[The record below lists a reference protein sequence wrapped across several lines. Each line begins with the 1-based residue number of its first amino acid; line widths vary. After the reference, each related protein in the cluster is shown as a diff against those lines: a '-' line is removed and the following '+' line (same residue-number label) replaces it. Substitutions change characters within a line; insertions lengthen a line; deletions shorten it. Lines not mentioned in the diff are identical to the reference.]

1 MASTRAA
8 LKTMM
13 TMDITYYA
21 TDTRFISSSTRSDLT
36 PEQSK
41 YWGTRYAIYYKASV
55 RNVKVRWKENYAYS
69 SRPRSPRSLHSFPA
83 ISHSPHS
90 T

>member
-13 TMDITYYA
+13 TMNITYYA
-21 TDTRFISSSTRSDLT
+21 TDKRFISSSTRSGLT
-36 PEQSK
+36 PGQSK
-41 YWGTRYAIYYKASV
+41 YWGTKYAIYCNTSI
-55 RNVKVRWKENYAYS
+55 RNVKVKWKENYAYS